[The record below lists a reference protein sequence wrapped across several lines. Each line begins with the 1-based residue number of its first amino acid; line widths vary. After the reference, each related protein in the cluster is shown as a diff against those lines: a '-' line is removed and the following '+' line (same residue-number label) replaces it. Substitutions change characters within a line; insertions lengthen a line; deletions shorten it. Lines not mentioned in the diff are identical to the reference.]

1 MYSFVPPL
9 ACNSLVWTLLLLA
22 LNLAWEFAQLPLYSL
37 GTYEGW
43 PRSAYA
49 VLHCTLGDAGIAL
62 GSYALAAAL
71 VRRVDWPMRRPAM
84 GIAIATSVALAYT
97 VWAEWRNVYLVGN
110 WAYAGSMPT
119 IGGIGVAPLLQWI
132 ALPLVALRLIR
143 RAGRRR
149 PFCRAR

>member
-1 MYSFVPPL
+1 MYSFVPAF
-9 ACNSLVWTLLLLA
+9 ACHSLVWTLLLFA

-37 GTYEGW
+37 GAYEGW

-71 VRRVDWPMRRPAM
+71 VGRVDWPMRRPAM
-84 GIAIATSVALAYT
+84 GIAIAMSAALAYT
-97 VWAEWRNVYLVGN
+97 VWAEWRNVYVVGN

-132 ALPLVALRLIR
+132 ALPLVALPLIR

-149 PFCRAR
+149 PFCGTR